1 MTAVLIMTDGMR
13 PDALPQ
19 VNTPHLDALQAR
31 SAYTMAGSSVMPSV
45 TLPCHT
51 SIFHS
56 VPPQRHGIV
65 TNVWQ
70 PMARPLP
77 GLVDQA
83 HASGKRCHFYHNWE
97 PLRDLNRPETLDF
110 SYYRNNC
117 YTPDGDNV
125 IAAVAAAAITA
136 ERPDSRLRLPGHH
149 RRGRP
154 CLLAGCRTSIC
165 ARPKR
170 WTTPSAQLAALTDA
184 DTVLLYSD
192 HTAADRTHGTDA
204 PEDSD
209 HPPDA
214 IAGPGIRRDTPSK
227 LRSRCSTLRRRCA
240 QLNVPVHPHWEGG
253 VRLTRY
259 LWIDQS
265 TCAPLTSR
273 CSIRL
278 FLYDKRCPW
287 NPGLHGWSR

>member
-125 IAAVAAAAITA
+125 IAAVAAEAIAA
-136 ERPDSRLRLPGHH
+136 ERPDFAFVYLGTIDVAGHAFGWMSDEYLRQIETVDDAIGAVL
-149 RRGRP
+149 
-154 CLLAGCRTSIC
+154 T
-165 ARPKR
+165 
-170 WTTPSAQLAALTDA
+170 ALTDA
-184 DTVLLYSD
+184 DTVLLHSD
-192 HTAADRTHGTDA
+192 HGGHDRTHGTDA
-204 PEDSD
+204 PEDMTI
-209 HPPDA
+209 PWM
-214 IAGPGIRRDTPSK
+214 IAGPGIRRGHAIQAPVSLLDTAP
-227 LRSRCSTLRRRCA
+227 TLARV
-240 QLNVPVHPHWEGG
+240 LNVPVHPHWEGRA
-253 VRLTRY
+253 V
-259 LWIDQS
+259 DEV
-265 TCAPLTSR
+265 
-273 CSIRL
+273 
-278 FLYDKRCPW
+278 FVD
-287 NPGLHGWSR
+287 

>member
-1 MTAVLIMTDGMR
+1 MTTVLIMTDGMR
-13 PDALPQ
+13 PDALPL

-31 SAYTMAGSSVMPSV
+31 GAYTMAGSSVMPSV

-125 IAAVAAAAITA
+125 IAVVAAEAIAA
-136 ERPDSRLRLPGHH
+136 EQPDFAFVYLGTIDVAGHAVGWMSDEYLRQIEVVDDAIGAV
-149 RRGRP
+149 
-154 CLLAGCRTSIC
+154 LAV
-165 ARPKR
+165 
-170 WTTPSAQLAALTDA
+170 LTRQ
-184 DTVLLYSD
+184 DTVLLHSD
-192 HTAADRTHGTDA
+192 HGGHERTHGTDA
-204 PEDSD
+204 PEDMTI
-209 HPPDA
+209 PWM
-214 IAGPGIRRDTPSK
+214 IAGPGIRQGHVLQSTVSLLDTAP
-227 LRSRCSTLRRRCA
+227 TLARV
-240 QLNVPVHPHWEGG
+240 LNVPAHPHWEGRS
-253 VRLTRY
+253 V
-259 LWIDQS
+259 DE
-265 TCAPLTSR
+265 A
-273 CSIRL
+273 
-278 FLYDKRCPW
+278 FVD
-287 NPGLHGWSR
+287 